1 LLAALNEGKQMQS
14 LVSATTELKKA
25 KEELVKMGE
34 SKSLDDF
41 EESWKQLLH
50 RIERAY
56 NKATHQLNRSPKFQ
70 GWNRRGQVEHL
81 RKKDPLLS
89 YLKNARGAD
98 EHTINDITSRSTG
111 GVGINPH
118 ESANGYIG
126 NLEIRSGNGRLDIK
140 TDTPLNITFY
150 PEKTELV
157 AVENRG
163 RKYEVPTH
171 HLSEKL
177 DSNEPLVIASKG
189 IDFYEVF
196 LSEAEAFFCK

>member
-1 LLAALNEGKQMQS
+1 MQP
-14 LVSATTELKKA
+14 LVSAKTELRRA
-25 KEELVKMGE
+25 KDELAKMGE

-41 EESWKQLLH
+41 EKSWKQLLH

-70 GWNRRGQVEHL
+70 GWNRRGQVEKL
-81 RKKDPLLS
+81 RKQDSLLS

-98 EHTINDITSRSTG
+98 EHTINDITSRAAG

-126 NLEIRSGNGRLDIK
+126 HLEITSSNGNLDIK
-140 TDTPLNITFY
+140 TDTPLVITFY

-163 RKYEVPTH
+163 RKYGVPTH

-177 DSNEPLVIASKG
+177 DSNAPLVIANKG
-189 IDFYEVF
+189 IEFYESF
-196 LSEAEAFFCK
+196 LNEAEAHFCK